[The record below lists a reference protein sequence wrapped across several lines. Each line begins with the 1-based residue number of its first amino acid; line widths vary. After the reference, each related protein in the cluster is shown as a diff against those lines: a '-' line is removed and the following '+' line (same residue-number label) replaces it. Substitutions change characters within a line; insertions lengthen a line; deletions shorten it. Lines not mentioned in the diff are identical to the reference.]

1 MYVTYKKVFR
11 VMAVLLAVG
20 LISQMPAC
28 YYMQAAS
35 GHLQVM
41 NQRRPVTEVIADENS
56 SAELRDRLE
65 LVQDARDFAVQDL
78 LLPDNESYRSYTD
91 LGRDYVV
98 WNVFAAGEFSLEPRR
113 WCFPVAGCVAYR
125 GYFKEASA
133 RKFADKLSG
142 QGFDVSVGGVS
153 AYSTLGKFS
162 DPVLNTMMR
171 WSDLQL
177 VSTIFHELAHQKLY
191 VKNDTAFNESFATA
205 VASAGVERW
214 LSVRGENNKQLAT
227 TQRNDLRRDV
237 MGLVQTTRLALTDL
251 YALEI
256 PAEQKRAR
264 KQALLDSLS
273 ADAGE
278 LIASK
283 DIGLSNWLAAPL
295 NNARLVS
302 LGLYEGGQNAFSAI
316 LENCEKDLACFYAA
330 AEALADLSAEDRKQ
344 ELEQLSD

>member
-1 MYVTYKKVFR
+1 
-11 VMAVLLAVG
+11 MAVMLVVG

-56 SAELRDRLE
+56 SADLRDSLE
-65 LVQDARDFAVQDL
+65 LVQDARDFAVRDL
-78 LLPDNESYRSYTD
+78 LLPDNESYRSYSD

-133 RKFADKLSG
+133 RKFADKLSD

-153 AYSTLGKFS
+153 AYSTLGKFA

-191 VKNDTAFNESFATA
+191 IKNDTAFNESFATA
-205 VASAGVERW
+205 VASAGIERW
-214 LSVRGENNKQLAT
+214 LAARGENDNQFAV
-227 TQRNDLRRDV
+227 TQRNELRRDV
-237 MGLVQTTRLALTDL
+237 MGLVQTTRTALAEL
-251 YALEI
+251 YTLEI
-256 PAEQKRAR
+256 PTEQKRVR
-264 KQALLDSLS
+264 KQALLNSLS

-278 LIASK
+278 LISSRN
-283 DIGLSNWLAAPL
+283 IGLSNWLAVPL

-302 LGLYEGGQNAFSAI
+302 LGLYEGGQNAFSTI
-316 LENCEKDLACFYAA
+316 LENCEKNLACFYTAA
-330 AEALADLSAEDRKQ
+330 KALADLPAEDRKQ
-344 ELEQLSD
+344 ELELLSD

>member
-1 MYVTYKKVFR
+1 
-11 VMAVLLAVG
+11 
-20 LISQMPAC
+20 
-28 YYMQAAS
+28 
-35 GHLQVM
+35 
-41 NQRRPVTEVIADENS
+41 
-56 SAELRDRLE
+56 
-65 LVQDARDFAVQDL
+65 
-78 LLPDNESYRSYTD
+78 
-91 LGRDYVV
+91 
-98 WNVFAAGEFSLEPRR
+98 
-113 WCFPVAGCVAYR
+113 
-125 GYFKEASA
+125 
-133 RKFADKLSG
+133 
-142 QGFDVSVGGVS
+142 
-153 AYSTLGKFS
+153 
-162 DPVLNTMMR
+162 
-171 WSDLQL
+171 
-177 VSTIFHELAHQKLY
+177 
-191 VKNDTAFNESFATA
+191 
-205 VASAGVERW
+205 
-214 LSVRGENNKQLAT
+214 
-227 TQRNDLRRDV
+227 

-273 ADAGE
+273 VDAGE